1 MFMNENK
8 RKCTFNECT
17 GFMVMSN
24 FVLEIFL
31 KLIIEKYA
39 TWKLKCNGP
48 ENMIYFIPVFFLTLI

>member
-8 RKCTFNECT
+8 RKCAFHECT

-24 FVLEIFL
+24 FVLDFL

-39 TWKLKCNGP
+39 YLKIK
-48 ENMIYFIPVFFLTLI
+48 M